1 MCGKATARAK
11 EPPRLSDHN
20 ERRTFTMA
28 IQTVNQYTH
37 GLTIDDADVLSE
49 AAQKLHALLIH
60 TYGNSGE
67 AFRNMN
73 DSLQDA
79 YLWTCADLASQV
91 EGLAKR
97 LARAS

>member
-1 MCGKATARAK
+1 MAT
-11 EPPRLSDHN
+11 
-20 ERRTFTMA
+20 
-28 IQTVNQYTH
+28 QTVNQYTH
-37 GLTIDDADVLSE
+37 GLSIDDADALGQ

>member
-1 MCGKATARAK
+1 
-11 EPPRLSDHN
+11 
-20 ERRTFTMA
+20 MA

-91 EGLAKR
+91 EGLAKK
-97 LARAS
+97 LARSS